1 MPIETN
7 LEDQLN
13 KFKEQY
19 YQENK
24 KKTFFK
30 NSQKKDCAEKVV
42 QHFSIE
48 QLLQNSIYVKDGTIF
63 IDYPIIKTFI
73 QPNNYYLVMDYI
85 DKVHDYMFTNNKTI
99 NIVIDMKSF
108 TITAAQRYMELI
120 KQFCNKYLQN
130 DNYMNRIQTIY
141 VRNSPS
147 VIDVLRNMVS
157 PFVSSNVSEKVVFLK
172 TN

>member
-13 KFKEQY
+13 KFKEKY

-48 QLLQNSIYVKDGTIF
+48 QLLQNSIYIKDSTIF

-85 DKVHDYMFTNNKTI
+85 DKIHDYMFTNNETI

>member
-1 MPIETN
+1 
-7 LEDQLN
+7 
-13 KFKEQY
+13 
-19 YQENK
+19 
-24 KKTFFK
+24 
-30 NSQKKDCAEKVV
+30 
-42 QHFSIE
+42 
-48 QLLQNSIYVKDGTIF
+48 
-63 IDYPIIKTFI
+63 
-73 QPNNYYLVMDYI
+73 MDYI
-85 DKVHDYMFTNNKTI
+85 DKIHHYMFTNNETI

-147 VIDVLRNMVS
+147 IIDVIRNMVS

-172 TN
+172 QN

>member
-24 KKTFFK
+24 KKNFFK
-30 NSQKKDCAEKVV
+30 SSQKKDCAEKVV

-48 QLLQNSIYVKDGTIF
+48 QLLQNSIYIKDSTIF

-85 DKVHDYMFTNNKTI
+85 DKIHHYMFTNNETI

-147 VIDVLRNMVS
+147 IIDVIRNMVS

-172 TN
+172 QN